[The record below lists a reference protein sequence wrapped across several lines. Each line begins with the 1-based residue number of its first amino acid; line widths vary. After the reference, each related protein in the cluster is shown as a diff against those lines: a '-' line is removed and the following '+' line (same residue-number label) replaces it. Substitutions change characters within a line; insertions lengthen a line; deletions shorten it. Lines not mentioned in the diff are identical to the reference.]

1 MEWNIRKKKDLL
13 DKEITLERKK
23 FSTKKW
29 VEMNNNRR
37 GTYNTENV
45 LQSRLQYLI
54 HVSVTLVVLTY
65 L

>member
-23 FSTKKW
+23 FSRKKW
-29 VEMNNNRR
+29 FEMNDNRR

-45 LQSRLQYLI
+45 LQSRLQ
-54 HVSVTLVVLTY
+54 S
-65 L
+65 

>member
-1 MEWNIRKKKDLL
+1 MEWNIRRKKDSL

-29 VEMNNNRR
+29 VEMKDNRR

-45 LQSRLQYLI
+45 LQSRLQ
-54 HVSVTLVVLTY
+54 S
-65 L
+65 

>member
-1 MEWNIRKKKDLL
+1 MKYQKKKDSL

-29 VEMNNNRR
+29 VEMNDNRR

-45 LQSRLQYLI
+45 LQSRLQ
-54 HVSVTLVVLTY
+54 S
-65 L
+65 

>member
-1 MEWNIRKKKDLL
+1 MEYQKKKKDSL

-29 VEMNNNRR
+29 VEMNDNRR

>member
-1 MEWNIRKKKDLL
+1 MEWNIRKKKDSL

-29 VEMNNNRR
+29 VEMNDNRR